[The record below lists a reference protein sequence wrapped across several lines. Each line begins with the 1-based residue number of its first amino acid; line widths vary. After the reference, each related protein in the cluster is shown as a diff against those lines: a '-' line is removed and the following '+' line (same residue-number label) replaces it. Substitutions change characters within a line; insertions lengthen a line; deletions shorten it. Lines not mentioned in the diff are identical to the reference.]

1 MIEQKFNI
9 TSDYGEVIKI
19 NKSIRDHLS
28 GNKIETY
35 VCNAV
40 EICLTE
46 ALNNV
51 IKHAYKGENSNQID
65 IIIRINNNQLEIDI
79 VDEGSPR
86 KNLII
91 SELNFDPTK
100 IDNLPESGM
109 GLYII
114 KQLMD
119 DLNYYSLNGKNYF
132 TLRKQI
138 F

>member
-19 NKSIRDHLS
+19 NKSIREHLS

-65 IIIRINNNQLEIDI
+65 IIIRINNNQLEIEI

-91 SELNFDPTK
+91 SELNFDPAK

-119 DLNYYSLNGKNYF
+119 ELNYYSLNGKNYF

>member
-19 NKSIRDHLS
+19 NKSIREHLS

-51 IKHAYKGENSNQID
+51 IKHAYKGENSNQIE

-119 DLNYYSLNGKNYF
+119 ELNYYSLNGKNYF

>member
-1 MIEQKFNI
+1 
-9 TSDYGEVIKI
+9 
-19 NKSIRDHLS
+19 LA

-51 IKHAYKGENSNQID
+51 IKHAYKGENSNQIE

-79 VDEGSPR
+79 IDEGSPR

-91 SELNFDPTK
+91 SELNFDPTD
-100 IDNLPESGM
+100 IDNLPEGGM